1 MRILLLV
8 TGLGQIALAVGSLWL
23 PWLLRWREQTARLE
37 PLTRA
42 VFWVYACYI
51 LGTNLCLGG
60 VTTFAPELLLDRS
73 TQARLLAGYAFLYW
87 GARLLIQNLL
97 FRALAPRGRGYA
109 FADAVITLG
118 FLLWTAVYGAVAFD
132 LW

>member
-1 MRILLLV
+1 MRFLLLV
-8 TGLGQIALAVGSLWL
+8 TGLGQLALALGSLLL
-23 PWLLRWREQTARLE
+23 PRLLRWREQTARLE

-42 VFWVYACYI
+42 VFWVYAGYI

-60 VTTFAPELLLDRS
+60 VTTFAPDLLLDRS
-73 TQARLLAGYAFLYW
+73 PLARLVAGYAFFYW
-87 GARLLIQNLL
+87 GARLLIQCVW
-97 FRALAPRGRGYA
+97 FRGLAPKGRGYA
-109 FADAVITLG
+109 LADLAVTLG